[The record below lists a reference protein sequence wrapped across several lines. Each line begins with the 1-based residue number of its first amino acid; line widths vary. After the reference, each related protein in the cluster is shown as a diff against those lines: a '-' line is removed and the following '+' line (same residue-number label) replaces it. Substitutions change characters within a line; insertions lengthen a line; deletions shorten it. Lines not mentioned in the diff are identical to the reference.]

1 MNSYPCSNIL
11 WVKTTV
17 FSVLQNNCSR
27 GHTTLK
33 SCSWSNVRT
42 RLAQI
47 CHLFGNSTSSHIAG
61 LQLPYLGSSPC
72 VDVWCGVP
80 VPAETADIT
89 RLKLNR
95 CVSSAVFLLK
105 MFSYLFRIGIKLPLR
120 MWIRIYS
127 SIKKSNMKEIYVYKV
142 LWRDLTKV
150 IFRMHSGDVFIDKTA
165 P

>member
-80 VPAETADIT
+80 VPAETADVT

-105 MFSYLFRIGIKLPLR
+105 IFPTCSESALNCRSGCGSGFIHQLKNRTWKKYMF
-120 MWIRIYS
+120 IRYYGETWQRWFLGCTRAMYS
-127 SIKKSNMKEIYVYKV
+127 
-142 LWRDLTKV
+142 
-150 IFRMHSGDVFIDKTA
+150 
-165 P
+165 